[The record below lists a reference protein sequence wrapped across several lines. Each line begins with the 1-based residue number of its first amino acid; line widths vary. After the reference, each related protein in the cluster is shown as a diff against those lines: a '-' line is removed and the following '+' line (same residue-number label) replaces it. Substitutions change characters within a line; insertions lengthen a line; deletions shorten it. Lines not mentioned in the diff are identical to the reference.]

1 MFLKLLKK
9 PKPPL
14 SKEMREVL
22 EYLIEADDAVRGV
35 KYSAGYTFTA
45 NFFLAMRKRFD
56 KIKEQLKDG

>member
-1 MFLKLLKK
+1 
-9 PKPPL
+9 
-14 SKEMREVL
+14 MREVL